1 MTSERRAGAAAVDDR
16 DAKGFGVNEMDG
28 PATVSEL
35 LSLLGSGLTP
45 HDLAESMSNPL
56 WYLSRLPIETDIA
69 VAIGSLRSL
78 RNRAHRE
85 IQHGLIDEF
94 IDPPDPSD
102 AERREFVLD
111 QMRRFIPPE
120 TNADILA
127 KIIHAYA
134 YGIEDGIAWT
144 ATPNE
149 GNEPAVA
156 ITTSGSDRS
165 LGEIQS
171 HDQGSGVARATAD
184 AGNEGMDLAQPVD
197 PATTQDRPRYRRH
210 RRL

>member
-1 MTSERRAGAAAVDDR
+1 M
-16 DAKGFGVNEMDG
+16 NEMDG

-102 AERREFVLD
+102 VERREFVLE

-134 YGIEDGIAWT
+134 FGIEDGIAWM

-156 ITTSGSDRS
+156 VTASGSDRS
-165 LGEIQS
+165 LGEILG
-171 HDQGSGVARATAD
+171 HDQASGAVPTTVD
-184 AGNEGMDLAQPVD
+184 AGDEETDLAQPVD
-197 PATTQDRPRYRRH
+197 PVTTQDRPRYRRH